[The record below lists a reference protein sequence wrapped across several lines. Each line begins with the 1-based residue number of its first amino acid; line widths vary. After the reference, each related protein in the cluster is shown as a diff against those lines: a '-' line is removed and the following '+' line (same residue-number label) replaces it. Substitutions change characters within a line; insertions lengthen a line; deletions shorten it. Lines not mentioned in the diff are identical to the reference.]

1 MDIFNMIGSLFGY
14 VLWFCFMLV
23 HDYGIAIV
31 LFTLFLKIIFFPTSI
46 KQQKSMAAN
55 ARLAAKQRELQKKIW
70 Q

>member
-1 MDIFNMIGSLFGY
+1 MDIFNLIGSLFGY

-31 LFTLFLKIIFFPTSI
+31 LFTLFLKIIFFPRRLNS
-46 KQQKSMAAN
+46 KSLWRQTPA
-55 ARLAAKQRELQKKIW
+55 LLQSSVSCKKIW